1 MKKHAFTLIEL
12 LIIITIIAI
21 LVGVALPYYQDYI
34 KQAKL
39 AKAEHELDIIKEA
52 LIKHDTMEEFPF
64 QHDELRY
71 LIGNYLQDLP
81 RDPWGRDYKI
91 DWVKGMVWSEGPDF
105 TDEYDDIKVE
115 YKPALTLQ
123 KATWIDY
130 DNNNCISKYDK
141 LKLDFSR
148 CINAS
153 YALGLGCQLG
163 LIPGD
168 SNGVATPSAGALWF
182 SEDVDVSC
190 FDAVASFPASSSYIL
205 ISFEGCGDVDKLQ
218 KAFNPG
224 SSTIRICPKNNLI
237 ADWVKLPNDTG
248 YRMANGTEN
257 YDPVDWIRIKGR

>member
-1 MKKHAFTLIEL
+1 MKKRGFTLIEL

-21 LVGVALPYYQDYI
+21 LVGVALPYYQDYV

-39 AKAEHELDIIKEA
+39 SKAQHELDIIKEA
-52 LIKHDTMEEFPF
+52 LIKHDTMEDLPF
-64 QHDELRY
+64 QHNELRY

-81 RDPWGRDYKI
+81 RDPWGRDYQI
-91 DWVKGMVWSEGPDF
+91 DWVQGMIWSYGADYTDDF
-105 TDEYDDIKVE
+105 DDLKVE

-148 CINAS
+148 CVNDTLGTS
-153 YALGLGCQLG
+153 LGLVD
-163 LIPGD
+163 GD
-168 SNGVATPSAGALWF
+168 SNGIATPSAGALWF
-182 SEDVDVSC
+182 SPDVDVSC

-205 ISFEGCGDVDKLQ
+205 LSFEGCGDVNKLQ

-224 SSTIRICPKNNLI
+224 SSTIRICPKNTI
-237 ADWVKLPNDTG
+237 IGDWVKLPDGN
-248 YRMANGTEN
+248 YRLANGTDN
-257 YDPVDWIRIKGR
+257 YDPVDWVVIKGR

>member
-1 MKKHAFTLIEL
+1 MKKRAFTLIEL

-39 AKAEHELDIIKEA
+39 AKAQHELDIIKEA
-52 LIKHDTMEEFPF
+52 LIKHDTMEELPF
-64 QHDELRY
+64 QHNELRY

-91 DWVKGMVWSEGPDF
+91 DWVMGMVWSDGPDF
-105 TDEYDDIKVE
+105 TDDYDDIKVE

-148 CINAS
+148 CVNDTLGNN
-153 YALGLGCQLG
+153 LGLV
-163 LIPGD
+163 PGE
-168 SNGVATPSAGALWF
+168 SNGIATPTAGALWF
-182 SEDVDVSC
+182 SPDVDVSC

-205 ISFEGCGDVDKLQ
+205 LTFEGCGDVDKLQ

-224 SSTIRICPKNNLI
+224 SSTIRICPENSI
-237 ADWVKLPNDTG
+237 IGDWVKLPDGN
-248 YRMANGTEN
+248 YRLANGTKN
-257 YDPVDWIRIKGR
+257 YDPVDWVVIKGR